1 MMRIKSCCR
10 DRASRW
16 WRSFQPQRARSFRKE
31 RKEDEENEDFET
43 LDSAPLLAVF
53 AIFAVDLRGR
63 SSRTLPLRASR
74 NVTGTNHAAPMTA
87 DAEPK
92 ELKLLAERREAPAGE
107 AGARG

>member
-53 AIFAVDLRGR
+53 AIFAA
-63 SSRTLPLRASR
+63 PLR
-74 NVTGTNHAAPMTA
+74 
-87 DAEPK
+87 
-92 ELKLLAERREAPAGE
+92 ELCGYELLEM
-107 AGARG
+107 